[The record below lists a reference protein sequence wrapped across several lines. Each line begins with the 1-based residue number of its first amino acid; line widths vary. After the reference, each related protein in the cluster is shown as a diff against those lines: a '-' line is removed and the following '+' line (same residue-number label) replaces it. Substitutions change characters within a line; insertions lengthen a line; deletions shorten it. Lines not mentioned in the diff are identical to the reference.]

1 MATRIVED
9 QAGERC
15 IEVDLDAVA
24 KHLMCDTCNRLL
36 VDAMTLTECAHTFC
50 EACILLKIKQHGIGQ
65 VCPKCH
71 TPVTWDQLKPDCNIR
86 SLMDKLFYTTT
97 VVSTKRIKME
107 GSESRTDTSVA

>member
-50 EACILLKIKQHGIGQ
+50 EACILLKNQAA
-65 VCPKCH
+65 
-71 TPVTWDQLKPDCNIR
+71 WDWT
-86 SLMDKLFYTTT
+86 SLSK
-97 VVSTKRIKME
+97 VSYSRDL
-107 GSESRTDTSVA
+107 GSAQA